1 MATTLKTRTPA
12 HLWIVGA
19 LALLWN
25 CFGAFDYLMTRTHN
39 MEYIAKSMPGTD
51 PNTVLA
57 WVEGMPMFA
66 QFGWGLGVWAGVLG
80 AVLMLVRSR
89 FAVWSF
95 AMWYCARPTYCEA
108 SISSRDRSAATS
120 WRTSAKRDSSAWCF
134 RSRTRAR
141 LMRIETEPGRSFSAI
156 S

>member
-57 WVEGMPMFA
+57 CVEGMPMFA

-89 FAVWSF
+89 FALWSLPLRCSGS
-95 AMWYCARPTYCEA
+95 YSA
-108 SISSRDRSAATS
+108 SATS
-120 WRTSAKRDSSAWCF
+120 SSGRRRC
-134 RSRTRAR
+134 RVPRA
-141 LMRIETEPGRSFSAI
+141 G
-156 S
+156 

>member
-95 AMWYCARPTYCEA
+95 AA
-108 SISSRDRSAATS
+108 SLLGIVLSIGYQLVGAPALPGSEGGMNQIMPYAIIIVGAGLLAYSQVM
-120 WRTSAKRDSSAWCF
+120 AKRD
-134 RSRTRAR
+134 
-141 LMRIETEPGRSFSAI
+141 LLY
-156 S
+156 